1 MYAQLSIFLLFIS
14 ILGLLHTAAFA
25 LFWLINGLYYAEVN
39 NFLFS
44 KLGKRLN
51 YIRLTQ
57 AITYSM
63 LLWSI
68 VLLLLLLRRG
78 YLPGWGAWL
87 YLVALAFYLLLFY
100 GSFWFLFSQ
109 SPVQWVRLW
118 RLVVYFRFVLDSML
132 LLVLVL
138 ILRAVGARF
147 SDWDAGKIIAGV
159 ACLFI
164 YLIVWSLPLISPPGS
179 VYKKPLPPK
188 PHLIAHRGAAM
199 LASENT
205 LAAAE
210 RAEALGAYGLEV
222 DIRIS
227 LDGVPFL
234 MHDNSL
240 LRTTDVA
247 SVFPGRELD
256 RPENFTL
263 AELKQLNA
271 GEWFC
276 RSDPYKTIA
285 KGLVSPVEIKKIS
298 QERIPTLAEILEF
311 LKENNQ
317 VFVFDL
323 INPPP
328 GHPFSAQFFQ
338 LCFSQIHQAGLDSRI
353 WFLAKG
359 DEKEI
364 VGITSPEMLLAYGA
378 AYANPPAPHT
388 LIEQGYQVINVEYGL
403 SLARIPQYQRAGIK
417 VNFYVVDEPWMFS
430 QAWLAGVDSLTTNN
444 VHSMVALSHPAFG
457 LTKKMHLLIW
467 GLTGLAGFGT
477 ALFSWISR

>member
-1 MYAQLSIFLLFIS
+1 MIP

-25 LFWLINGLYYAEVN
+25 LFWLINGLYYADVN
-39 NFLFS
+39 NFLFT
-44 KLGKRLN
+44 KLGKRLD

-57 AITYSM
+57 AITYWM

-68 VLLLLLLRRG
+68 VLLLLLLQRQ
-78 YLPGWGAWL
+78 YQPGLIAWL
-87 YLVALAFYLLLFY
+87 YLVALGFYLLLFY

-118 RLVVYFRFVLDSML
+118 RLFGYFRFIIDVI
-132 LLVLVL
+132 LLVGLVF

-147 SDWDAGKIIAGV
+147 SNWYAGEIITGMV
-159 ACLFI
+159 CLLI
-164 YLIVWSLPLISPPGS
+164 YIFLWSLPLILPPGS
-179 VYKKPLPPK
+179 VYHNPLPSQPR
-188 PHLIAHRGAAM
+188 LIAHRGASM
-199 LASENT
+199 LAPENT
-205 LAAAE
+205 LAAANL
-210 RAEALGAYGLEV
+210 AEDLGADGLEV

-247 SVFPGRELD
+247 SVFPWREGD

-298 QERIPTLAEILEF
+298 QERIPTLAEILGF
-311 LKENNQ
+311 LEENNQ

-338 LCFSQIHQAGLDSRI
+338 LCFSQIHQAGLDARI

-364 VGITSPEMLLAYGA
+364 VGITSPAMLLAYGA

-403 SLARIPQYQRAGIK
+403 SFAQIPHYQRAGIK

-477 ALFSWISR
+477 ILFSWISR